1 MRPFSGTSFGKRA
14 GQEPEKVSDWSN
26 VFAAPGPDLF
36 NPSSFPNLMRY
47 RDAGVDIDAASRA
60 KARIKQLAR
69 RTFNPRVL
77 KDVGAFGGFFSLAG
91 LPRDAV
97 LVASTDGVGTK
108 LKIAFALNRHTT
120 VGADL
125 VNHCVNDIAVHGA
138 TPLFFLDY
146 LATGK
151 LRPQVVADVLTG
163 VARACRASSCA
174 LIGGETA
181 EMPGFYP
188 PGEYDLA
195 GSIVGWVRRRHIVDG
210 AGIAPGDVMVGLPS
224 LGLHTNGYSLA
235 RKVLLEQ
242 AGMKLTRRVPELG
255 RTLGE
260 ELLAPHRCYL
270 PVIKPLLAA
279 GWLRGMAHIT
289 GGGLT
294 DNIPRILPRGC
305 GAEIRRGAWPV
316 PPIYR
321 LISGVGRV
329 PDDDMLRTFNLGIGF
344 VLVVALENLRRVT
357 AALGAE
363 REKFWMLGRIV
374 KGRPVVKYI

>member
-1 MRPFSGTSFGKRA
+1 
-14 GQEPEKVSDWSN
+14 
-26 VFAAPGPDLF
+26 
-36 NPSSFPNLMRY
+36 MRY

-60 KARIKQLAR
+60 KARIKRLAR
-69 RTFNPRVL
+69 QTFNPRVL

-108 LKIAFALNRHTT
+108 LKIAFALNRHST
-120 VGADL
+120 VGEDL

-151 LRPQVVADVLTG
+151 LRPQVVAEVLTG
-163 VARACRASSCA
+163 LARACRASGCA

-195 GSIVGWVRRRHIVDG
+195 GCIVGWVRQSQIVDG
-210 AGIAPGDVMVGLPS
+210 SGIVPGDVLIGLPS

-235 RKVLLEQ
+235 RKVLLER
-242 AGMKLTRRVPELG
+242 AGMKLTRRVPVLG
-255 RTLGE
+255 ETLGE
-260 ELLAPHRCYL
+260 ALLSPHRCYW
-270 PVIKPLLAA
+270 PAVKPLL
-279 GWLRGMAHIT
+279 GKNWIKGMAHIT

-294 DNIPRILPRGC
+294 DNTPRILPRGC
-305 GAEIRRGAWPV
+305 GAEIHLGVWPV
-316 PPIYR
+316 QPIFDMIAR
-321 LISGVGRV
+321 LGHV
-329 PDDDMLRTFNLGIGF
+329 PLEDMLRTFNMGIGY
-344 VLVVALENLRRVT
+344 VLVVSQENLRSVT
-357 AALGAE
+357 GALTTK
-363 REKFWMLGRIV
+363 REKFWMLGRV
-374 KGRPVVKYI
+374 VRGRGGVKYI

>member
-1 MRPFSGTSFGKRA
+1 
-14 GQEPEKVSDWSN
+14 
-26 VFAAPGPDLF
+26 
-36 NPSSFPNLMRY
+36 MRY
-47 RDAGVDIDAASRA
+47 KDAGVDIDAASSA

-69 RTFNPRVL
+69 RTFNARVL

-163 VARACRASSCA
+163 VAHACRAADCA

-195 GSIVGWVRRRHIVDG
+195 GTIVGWVRRRQIVDG
-210 AGIAPGDVMVGLPS
+210 AHIAPGDVMIGLPS
-224 LGLHTNGYSLA
+224 MGLHTNGYSLA

-242 AGMKLTRRVPELG
+242 GGMKLTRRVPELG

-260 ELLAPHRCYL
+260 ELLAPHRCYW
-270 PVIKPLLAA
+270 PVVQPLLAA
-279 GWLRGMAHIT
+279 GLVRGMAHIT

-294 DNIPRILPRGC
+294 DNIPRILPRSC
-305 GAEIRRGAWPV
+305 GAEIRLGAWPV
-316 PPIYR
+316 PPIFR
-321 LISGVGRV
+321 LIAEVGQV

-344 VLVVALENLRRVT
+344 VLVVAQENLRSVT
-357 AALGAE
+357 NVLAKK
-363 REKFWMLGRIV
+363 REKFWMLGRIA
-374 KGRPVVKYI
+374 KGRPGVRYL

>member
-1 MRPFSGTSFGKRA
+1 
-14 GQEPEKVSDWSN
+14 
-26 VFAAPGPDLF
+26 
-36 NPSSFPNLMRY
+36 MRY

-60 KARIKQLAR
+60 KIRIRQLAR

-91 LPRDAV
+91 LPRDSV
-97 LVASTDGVGTK
+97 LVASVDGVGTK

-138 TPLFFLDY
+138 APLFFLDY

-151 LRPQVVADVLTG
+151 LRPQVVADVVSGL
-163 VARACRASSCA
+163 ADACRSAGCA

-195 GSIVGWVRRRHIVDG
+195 GSIVGSVRRGKIVDG
-210 AGIAPGDVMVGLPS
+210 AGITPGDVIVGLPS

-242 AGMKLTRRVPELG
+242 AGLKLTRRIAELG
-255 RTLGE
+255 RTLGD
-260 ELLAPHRCYL
+260 ELLAPHRCYW
-270 PVIKPLLAA
+270 PVVQPLLEK
-279 GWLRGMAHIT
+279 GWIKGMAHIT

-294 DNIPRILPRGC
+294 DNPPRIFPRGC
-305 GAEIRRGAWPV
+305 GAEIRLGSWPV
-316 PPIYR
+316 LPIFD
-321 LISGVGRV
+321 LIARIGRV
-329 PDDDMLRTFNLGIGF
+329 PAEDMLRTFNMGIGY
-344 VLVVALENLRRVT
+344 VLVVALKDLRALTT
-357 AALGAE
+357 ALSKE
-363 REKFWMLGRIV
+363 DEKFWILGKIV
-374 KGRPVVKYI
+374 KGQSRVRYL